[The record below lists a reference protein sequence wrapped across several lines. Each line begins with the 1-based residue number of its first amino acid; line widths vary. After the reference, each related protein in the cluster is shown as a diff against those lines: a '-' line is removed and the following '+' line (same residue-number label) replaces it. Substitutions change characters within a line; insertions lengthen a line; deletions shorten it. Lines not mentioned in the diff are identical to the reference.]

1 MVSAEAEE
9 AKEQGKVAQMQ
20 KQKTRWTCPMQT
32 RSYQKTPTQQDLFG
46 IDAAP
51 AKVREHGL
59 VEAHSWPMV
68 SKGKQGGVHAGAF
81 RVSAFEAWDFPEI
94 ELRAGNSWPCMIQD
108 LDSQDALQEH
118 YRRTE
123 CESWPSGN
131 WLVQRVSNGH
141 THLVYNLAVPV
152 HRGELAREK
161 PLRELARIA
170 EYYAV
175 ALKAD
180 RGYTG
185 ILTHNPMSKAHGPG
199 FVTNWLRKD
208 PYSLGELARV
218 IPFGWRRP
226 TVSRTGVGRN
236 CDLFQSLIRWAGC
249 PENRENDC
257 LAAAHVIN
265 QSFEL
270 PLPDSEVAGIA
281 ASVERYRKNWS
292 YYTPT
297 QRTLW
302 GRERGIKSGEAR
314 LKLTAD
320 RDKTIVQAVS
330 EGRSLRDVAGE
341 YGLSHVAVWKIVN
354 RGGE

>member
-1 MVSAEAEE
+1 M
-9 AKEQGKVAQMQ
+9 
-20 KQKTRWTCPMQT
+20 
-32 RSYQKTPTQQDLFG
+32 
-46 IDAAP
+46 
-51 AKVREHGL
+51 
-59 VEAHSWPMV
+59 
-68 SKGKQGGVHAGAF
+68 
-81 RVSAFEAWDFPEI
+81 
-94 ELRAGNSWPCMIQD
+94 
-108 LDSQDALQEH
+108 
-118 YRRTE
+118 
-123 CESWPSGN
+123 
-131 WLVQRVSNGH
+131 
-141 THLVYNLAVPV
+141 
-152 HRGELAREK
+152 
-161 PLRELARIA
+161 
-170 EYYAV
+170 
-175 ALKAD
+175 
-180 RGYTG
+180 
-185 ILTHNPMSKAHGPG
+185 
-199 FVTNWLRKD
+199 TNWLRKD

>member
-1 MVSAEAEE
+1 
-9 AKEQGKVAQMQ
+9 
-20 KQKTRWTCPMQT
+20 MQT
-32 RSYQKTPTQQDLFG
+32 RSYTTRTPTQQDLFG
-46 IDAAP
+46 IDYAP
-51 AKVREHGL
+51 TKVREHGL
-59 VEAHSWPMV
+59 KEAHTFPLV
-68 SKGKQGGVHAGAF
+68 SKGKQGGAHAGAF

-108 LDSQDALQEH
+108 IDGANAL
-118 YRRTE
+118 YRIVEAVEKEEIKSPCWTVTRKG
-123 CESWPSGN
+123 SG
-131 WLVQRVSNGH
+131 G
-141 THLVYNLAVPV
+141 THAVWNLARPV
-152 HRGELAREK
+152 HRGEQ
-161 PLRELARIA
+161 ARIA
-170 EYYAV
+170 P
-175 ALKAD
+175 LKALSRVSEFYAD
-180 RGYTG
+180 TLRADSGYVG
-185 ILTHNPMSKAHGPG
+185 ILSHNPMAQAHGPG
-199 FVTNWLRKD
+199 FVTNWFHRAA
-208 PYSLGELARV
+208 YSLPELGEV

-302 GRERGIKSGEAR
+302 GRARGIKSGAAR
-314 LKLTAD
+314 RKLTAD

-341 YGLSHVAVWKIVN
+341 YGLSAEGVRWIIL
-354 RGGE
+354 RGVK